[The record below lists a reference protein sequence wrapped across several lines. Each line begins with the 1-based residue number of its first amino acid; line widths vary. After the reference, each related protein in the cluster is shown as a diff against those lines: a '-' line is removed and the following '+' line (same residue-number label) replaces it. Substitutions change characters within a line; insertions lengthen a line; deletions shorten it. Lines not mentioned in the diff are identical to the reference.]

1 MDQEEYEDYLR
12 EQKQTHEHY
21 ARTHPKEA
29 REYQR
34 KNHPNRDDRD
44 YNREMQ
50 KRGREERREG
60 RIQDRTE
67 INKRTMREREKIN
80 RERADFKSREK
91 AAEKNRKA
99 MDKDIQRRKDKP
111 TNDERIEGYNQLSP
125 WQKYKQRKSPAARHA
140 RIAEKELKQKEGF
153 LDNKI
158 RANKVMKNK
167 LRSGGGLGSMFGNS
181 KTKATRKAGRSSR
194 DTGRRSTF
202 GSYDSR
208 GTIFDNSGVGHG
220 LGDMFGNTKRDGN
233 TGKRK
238 DSGIDGLRKMFG

>member
-21 ARTHPKEA
+21 AKTHPREA

-34 KNHPNRDDRD
+34 KHHPNRDDRE
-44 YNREMQ
+44 YNRAMQ
-50 KRGREERREG
+50 KRGVEERREG
-60 RIQDRTE
+60 RIQD
-67 INKRTMREREKIN
+67 
-80 RERADFKSREK
+80 AREK

-99 MDKDIQRRKDKP
+99 IDKDIQRRKDKP
-111 TNDERIEGYNQLSP
+111 TADERIEDYNKLSA
-125 WQKYKQRKSPAARHA
+125 WQKYKQRKSPTARHA
-140 RIAEKELKQKEGF
+140 RIAEKDLTAKEGL

-167 LRSGGGLGSMFGNS
+167 LRGDSGLTSMFGNS
-181 KTKATRKAGRSSR
+181 KTKATRKVGRSSR
-194 DTGRRSTF
+194 DTSRRSTF